1 MSRAR
6 HKTSKP
12 HQSTCS
18 SLPMLFCLAKGLFSE
33 GVLRQ
38 IFKGLRVSFP
48 QSGQA
53 SKEDTLGHVFL
64 QSTLIF
70 WKSTF
75 LWDGGEAGAYQQR
88 SWGFGRTCS
97 SLL

>member
-6 HKTSKP
+6 HKTSRL
-12 HQSTCS
+12 HQSACS
-18 SLPMLFCLAKGLFSE
+18 SLLTLFCLAKGLLSE
-33 GVLRQ
+33 GVLWQ
-38 IFKGLRVSFP
+38 IFTGLRVSFP
-48 QSGQA
+48 KS

-64 QSTLIF
+64 QSTLLF
-70 WKSTF
+70 WKPAF
-75 LWDGGEAGAYQQR
+75 LWDAGEAGAYQQR